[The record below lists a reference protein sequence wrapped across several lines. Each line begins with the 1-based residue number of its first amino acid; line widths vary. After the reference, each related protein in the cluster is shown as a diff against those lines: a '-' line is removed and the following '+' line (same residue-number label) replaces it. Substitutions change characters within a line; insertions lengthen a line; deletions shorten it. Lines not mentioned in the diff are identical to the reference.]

1 MKGYFQV
8 LKRDPHTRARL
19 GRLVTRRGVIE
30 TPVFMP
36 VATAGSI
43 KAVPPEV
50 VAGLGTRIILANTY
64 HLYLRP
70 GLEIL
75 RQSGG
80 LHQFMNWP
88 RTILTDSGGFQIYSL
103 ARFRNIQEEGVHF
116 KSHLDGSEH
125 LLTPELALEI
135 QEVLNSDIRMVLD
148 VCIPYPCNR
157 KKTEELTDLTH
168 RWAERSKNFWEKR
181 ENKGVLLFGIAQGG
195 MYEELRLESARTIV
209 EMDFDGYAVGGLS
222 VGEPPELRLEMLSA
236 TLSVFPEDRPRYLMG
251 VGTPEDL
258 VEAVA
263 RGVDMFDCVLPTRN
277 ARRGTIFTSEGKL
290 SIRNAPFKD
299 DFRPLDPYCQCYTC
313 RNYTRAYLRHL
324 FISGELLVY
333 YLLTV
338 HNLYFYLKLMAKIR
352 KAIAEDRFLEFK
364 TDFYQRKEEA
374 LCG

>member
-1 MKGYFQV
+1 MWGYFHI
-8 LKRDPHTRARL
+8 LERDTHTKARL
-19 GRLVTRRGVIE
+19 GRLVTRRGIIE

-50 VAGLGTRIILANTY
+50 VTGLGTRVILANTY

-70 GLEIL
+70 GLEII

-80 LHQFMNWP
+80 LHSFMNWQ
-88 RTILTDSGGFQIYSL
+88 RVILTDSGGFQVYSL
-103 ARFRNIQEEGVHF
+103 AQFRKIQEEGVHF
-116 KSHLDGSEH
+116 KSHIDGSEH

-148 VCIPYPCNR
+148 VCIPYPCDR
-157 KKTEELTDLTH
+157 KKAKELTALTH

-181 ENKGVLLFGIAQGG
+181 ENKGALLFGIAQGG
-195 MYEELRLESARTIV
+195 MFEDLRRESARVIV

-222 VGEPPELRLEMLSA
+222 VGEPRDLMLEMLSA
-236 TLSVFPEDRPRYLMG
+236 TLSAFPEDRPRYLMG
-251 VGTPEDL
+251 VGTPEDIL
-258 VEAVA
+258 EAVA
-263 RGVDMFDCVLPTRN
+263 MGVDMFDCVLPTRN

-290 SIRNAPFKD
+290 SIRNAPFKN
-299 DFRPLDPYCQCYTC
+299 DFRPLDPNCQCYTC

-352 KAIAEDRFLEFK
+352 KAIAEGRFMEFK
-364 TDFYQRKEEA
+364 ADFYQRKEEI